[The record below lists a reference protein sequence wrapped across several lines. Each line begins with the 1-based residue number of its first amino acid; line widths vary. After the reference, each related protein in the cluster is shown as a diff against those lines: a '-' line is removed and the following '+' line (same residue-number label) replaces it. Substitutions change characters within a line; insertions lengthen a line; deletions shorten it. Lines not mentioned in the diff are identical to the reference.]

1 MHKCELYKEEGEKKT
16 EILHKMAVGWSTI
29 LLYFLYHLRYPNPWC
44 QLHPGTC
51 ILGRESI
58 LFPTPTWG
66 PAALDNQGHNFAQ
79 SHCKSPGNC
88 PEAAAAAA
96 IAQALGTGA
105 QKRWAGQLYGKE
117 AGCYCWSHC
126 DNHYLGHP
134 RHCQDLQK
142 LWNKHSQSKYPSF
155 IQFSR
160 ILFCFQHREP
170 KARALRTRASWA
182 AHERSDLKVMQK
194 TVSIPTS
201 LSPSLT
207 R

>member
-1 MHKCELYKEEGEKKT
+1 MWDARLCLGSLRSDHRECPKKMPHCPPHPQGPPVD
-16 EILHKMAVGWSTI
+16 IPGALGGGHGD
-29 LLYFLYHLRYPNPWC
+29 HLR
-44 QLHPGTC
+44 LHIPKC
-51 ILGRESI
+51 L
-58 LFPTPTWG
+58 LH
-66 PAALDNQGHNFAQ
+66 HNFAQ

-170 KARALRTRASWA
+170 KARALRTRAS
-182 AHERSDLKVMQK
+182 
-194 TVSIPTS
+194 
-201 LSPSLT
+201 
-207 R
+207 